1 MTKLLFKEALIIL
14 IQGFLIKMK
23 RVAKTVFFTIIILL
37 FISVIAID
45 VVKFAFVE
53 KIPEN
58 MQYQEITDERI
69 DGSLR
74 FYIDDRGNRY
84 WLLHVTP
91 ERKKLIMYTADIRAY
106 ISINVID
113 DNIIRVYYDY
123 IENMSYTM
131 EDESFDIDLTNN
143 QTYNISFVRRFVQLF

>member
-1 MTKLLFKEALIIL
+1 
-14 IQGFLIKMK
+14 MK

>member
-69 DGSLR
+69 E
-74 FYIDDRGNRY
+74 DRKS
-84 WLLHVTP
+84 V
-91 ERKKLIMYTADIRAY
+91 
-106 ISINVID
+106 V
-113 DNIIRVYYDY
+113 
-123 IENMSYTM
+123 
-131 EDESFDIDLTNN
+131 
-143 QTYNISFVRRFVQLF
+143 